1 MKNAA
6 DTMAGKYAASEIETA
21 VMQHNRARQ
30 QQRLHRRRTSRW
42 LATLLLVAL
51 PTTASEIYKYTAP
64 DGTVTYSQDKP
75 RSLHY
80 EKLEPDCLF
89 SYLGCTLSRSD
100 WSRIPLNHRDY
111 QQPIRQA
118 AERHG
123 LEPALI
129 RAVVHAE
136 SNFNH
141 RAVSRAGAQGLM
153 QLMPKTQLKLG
164 VRDPF
169 DVHENLDGG
178 TRLLKELLARYR
190 NDIRLAAAAYNAGPD
205 AVERYRGIPPYPET
219 RNYVRRVTQ
228 LYSRYRDIL

>member
-1 MKNAA
+1 
-6 DTMAGKYAASEIETA
+6 
-21 VMQHNRARQ
+21 MQYDVVRQ
-30 QQRLHRRRTSRW
+30 QQRLRQRGTPCW
-42 LATLLLVAL
+42 LAALLLAAL
-51 PTTASEIYKYTAP
+51 PAAASEIYRYTAP

-80 EKLEPDCLF
+80 EKLEPSCLM
-89 SYLGCTLSRSD
+89 SYLGCRLSGSD
-100 WSRIPLNHRDY
+100 WSRVPLNHRDY
-111 QQPIRQA
+111 HHPIRQV

-123 LEPALI
+123 LEPALV

-141 RAVSRAGAQGLM
+141 KAVSRAGAQGLM
-153 QLMPKTQLKLG
+153 QLMPRTQQKLG

-169 DVHENLDGG
+169 DVQENLDGG

-205 AVERYRGIPPYPET
+205 AVERHRGIPPYPET

-228 LYSRYRDIL
+228 LYSRYKELL